1 MHKCRRYQGSGRA
14 QALPI
19 GIHPVRP
26 FGRSAADSFRMLEPP
41 PAAPIN
47 WVFRHAIGGAVQG
60 VEMLTKNPSRQPRPT
75 FTDQEALLFHSQGRP
90 GKLEVIA
97 TKPMATQRDLSL
109 AYSPGVAVPVLA
121 IAEDES
127 LAYDYTTKGN
137 FVAVI
142 TNGTAILGLGNRGAL
157 AAKPVMEGKA
167 VLFKR
172 FADIDSIDLEVNTE
186 DPDEFI
192 NCVKFLGKGWGG
204 INLEDIKAP
213 ECFIIEEKLREL
225 LDIPVFHDDQHGTA
239 IIAAA
244 GLMNALQLTG
254 RDMADVKLVC
264 NGAGAAGIACLEL
277 LKATGFRPEN
287 LVLCDTK
294 GVIYQ
299 GRTEG
304 MNQWKSAHAVKTKA
318 RSLAEALDGADVFF
332 GLSAKG
338 AVTKDM
344 VKSMADKPIIFAMAN
359 PDPEITAEEV
369 AEVRDDAIMA
379 TGRSDYPNQINNVLG
394 FPYIFRGALDVRA
407 TSISM
412 EMKIAATRAL
422 AELAR
427 EDVPDEVATAY
438 GARPKYGPDYIIP
451 VPFDPR
457 LISAIP
463 SAVAQAAMDSGV
475 ARRPIEDMGAYREQ
489 LLSRRDPVAG
499 VLQQVFSR
507 LRRQPKRVVF
517 AEGEEEQVIRAAASF
532 VQQGLGT
539 AQLVGRED
547 RVRATAEELGVELG
561 GGIEIFNAA
570 LSKRNAIFA
579 AYLYERLQRKGY
591 LVRDCQRLV
600 NTDRN
605 HFASCMVA
613 LGDADAMVTGVT
625 RNFSVALEDVRRVID
640 PKPGH
645 RVMGVSLVLARG
657 RAVVVADTAVT
668 EMPEAEELAE
678 IAIEAAGVARRL
690 GYEPR
695 VALLAF
701 STFGHPPG
709 ERSARV
715 QRAVRILD
723 QKRVDFEYDGEMAAD
738 IALNPELAA
747 AYPFC
752 RLSGPANVLI
762 MPAFHSASISTKLLQ
777 ELGGATVIGP
787 LLVGLDRPVQIVQL
801 AAKDTQL
808 VNMAALAAY
817 NVSG

>member
-1 MHKCRRYQGSGRA
+1 MPTKPPSS
-14 QALPI
+14 
-19 GIHPVRP
+19 
-26 FGRSAADSFRMLEPP
+26 RS
-41 PAAPIN
+41 
-47 WVFRHAIGGAVQG
+47 
-60 VEMLTKNPSRQPRPT
+60 RPT
-75 FTDQEALLFHSQGRP
+75 FTDQEALQFHSVGRP
-90 GKLEVIA
+90 GKLEVVA

-121 IAEDES
+121 IAEDPS
-127 LAYDYTTKGN
+127 RAYDYTVKGN

-213 ECFIIEEKLREL
+213 ECFIIEQRLREL

-239 IIAAA
+239 IIATA
-244 GLMNALQLTG
+244 GLLNALDLTG
-254 RDMADVKLVC
+254 RKMEDTKIVC

-277 LKATGFRPEN
+277 LRAIGFRPEN

-294 GVIYQ
+294 GVIYE
-299 GRTEG
+299 GRKEG
-304 MNQWKSAHAVKTKA
+304 MNQWKSGYAVKTSA
-318 RSLAEALDGADVFF
+318 RTLADALKGADVFY

-338 AVTKDM
+338 AMTKDM
-344 VKSMADKPIIFAMAN
+344 VASMAAKPIIFAMAN
-359 PDPEITAEEV
+359 PDPEITVDEV

-379 TGRSDYPNQINNVLG
+379 TGRSDYPNQVNNVLG

-407 TSISM
+407 TTINM
-412 EMKIAATRAL
+412 EMKIAAAHAL
-422 AELAR
+422 ADLAR
-427 EDVPDEVATAY
+427 EDVPDEVAAAY
-438 GARPKYGPDYIIP
+438 GTRPKFGPDYIIP

-463 SAVAQAAMDSGV
+463 PAVAKAAMDTGV
-475 ARRPIEDMGAYREQ
+475 ARKPIADMDAYRQQ
-489 LLSRRDPVAG
+489 LRSRRDPVAS
-499 VLQQVFSR
+499 VLSRVFER
-507 LRRQPKRVVF
+507 LRRTPKRVVF

-532 VQQGLGT
+532 VHQGLGT
-539 AQLVGRED
+539 ALLVGRED
-547 RVRATAEELGVELG
+547 RVRATATNAGIELGQ
-561 GGIEIFNAA
+561 GIDVINAR
-570 LSKRNAIFA
+570 LSRRNAEYA

-591 LVRDCQRLV
+591 LIRDCQRMV
-600 NTDRN
+600 NQDRN
-605 HFASCMVA
+605 TFAACMVA
-613 LGDADAMVTGVT
+613 MNDADSMVTGVT
-625 RNFSVALEDVRRVID
+625 RNFSVALEEVRRVID

-645 RVMGVSLVLARG
+645 RVIGVSLVIARG
-657 RAVVVADTAVT
+657 RTVLVADTAVT
-668 EMPEAEELAE
+668 EMPDGKDIAE
-678 IAIEAAGVARRL
+678 IAVEAAMVARKL

-695 VALLAF
+695 LALLSF

-709 ERSARV
+709 ERAEKV
-715 QRAVRILD
+715 QDAVRILD
-723 QKRVDFEYDGEMAAD
+723 QRRVDFEYDGEMAAD
-738 IALNPELAA
+738 VALNPELMA

-752 RLSGPANVLI
+752 RLTGPANVLV
-762 MPAFHSASISTKLLQ
+762 MPAFHSAAISTKMLQ

-787 LLVGLDRPVQIVQL
+787 LLVGLDNSVQIVNL
-801 AAKDTQL
+801 SAKDSDL